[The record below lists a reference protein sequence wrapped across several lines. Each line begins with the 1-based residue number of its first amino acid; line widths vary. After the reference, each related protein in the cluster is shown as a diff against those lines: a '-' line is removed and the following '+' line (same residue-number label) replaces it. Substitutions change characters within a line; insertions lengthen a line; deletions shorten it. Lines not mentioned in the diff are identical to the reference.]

1 MQHQQTSSSAGNLNS
16 SKSSSNSSSG
26 TTNGARHGSSNSTS
40 ASSNKNSSGSA
51 NTGAT
56 KLSGGNNKISAG
68 ATNNNNSS
76 SNSNNN
82 NSNHLNHNHHSNNSH
97 HHGHPGNNNTSSPI
111 LPITPSTSVSPPI
124 NVICKKEITSSS
136 SFHNS
141 SAGSGNPNS
150 SLDAGLPKSYI
161 EAAALHQQHQQQQQQ
176 QHQLQQQVGKDGS
189 ESLLGPLSNGPLGL
203 GHQHNSNLNAYAANL
218 NARLGQ
224 TGSGTAGSG
233 AAGNL
238 TPLGSNSSIMTT
250 PSPPITPQ
258 AAHNPLSYVPN
269 HESYNFWH
277 NQYNHQYPN
286 NYQTPSSYYTQ
297 MDYFNNQTGQANY
310 NMSHTGYTAT
320 NFGLAA
326 SGAMTAQTFSPNGL
340 DYMNPQDKY
349 VNMV

>member
-1 MQHQQTSSSAGNLNS
+1 MNS
-16 SKSSSNSSSG
+16 QKI
-26 TTNGARHGSSNSTS
+26 
-40 ASSNKNSSGSA
+40 
-51 NTGAT
+51 
-56 KLSGGNNKISAG
+56 SGGGG
-68 ATNNNNSS
+68 ASNNNSS
-76 SNSNNN
+76 SNNNN
-82 NSNHLNHNHHSNNSH
+82 NTHLNHNHHSANSHSHNHGHNNSQ
-97 HHGHPGNNNTSSPI
+97 NNASPI

-124 NVICKKEITSSS
+124 NVICKKEITSAS
-136 SFHNS
+136 SFGHNT
-141 SAGSGNPNS
+141 SAGSGNPNNS
-150 SLDAGLPKSYI
+150 SLDGSLPKSYI
-161 EAAALHQQHQQQQQQ
+161 EAAALHQHQQQQLQQHQQQQG
-176 QHQLQQQVGKDGS
+176 VGKDGQ
-189 ESLLGPLSNGPLGL
+189 EGLLGPMGSLGQ
-203 GHQHNSNLNAYAANL
+203 HHNSNLNAYAAAANL

-224 TGSGTAGSG
+224 SGTAGSG

-277 NQYNHQYPN
+277 NQYNQYPN

-297 MDYFNNQTGQANY
+297 MDYFNNQTAGQANY
-310 NMSHTGYTAT
+310 NMGHSGYTAT

-340 DYMNPQDKY
+340 DYMSPQDKY

>member
-1 MQHQQTSSSAGNLNS
+1 MNS
-16 SKSSSNSSSG
+16 SKSSSNSTSA
-26 TTNGARHGSSNSTS
+26 TTNGTRGHQTSGSTGSSG
-40 ASSNKNSSGSA
+40 NKNNSSATSNAGS
-51 NTGAT
+51 T
-56 KLSGGNNKISAG
+56 KLSGMNSNKISG
-68 ATNNNNSS
+68 SSNNSSSQNNSS
-76 SNSNNN
+76 SNNNN
-82 NSNHLNHNHHSNNSH
+82 TNHLNHNHHSTNSGH
-97 HHGHPGNNNTSSPI
+97 HNHGHGPSNASPI

-124 NVICKKEITSSS
+124 NVICKKENTSGATP
-136 SFHNS
+136 FHNS
-141 SAGSGNPNS
+141 STGSQGNQNNS
-150 SLDAGLPKSYI
+150 SLDGSAAGLPKGYI
-161 EAAALHQQHQQQQQQ
+161 EAAALHQHQQQQLQHQQQQG
-176 QHQLQQQVGKDGS
+176 LGKDGS
-189 ESLLGPLSNGPLGL
+189 QDGLMGPLGM
-203 GHQHNSNLNAYAANL
+203 GHNSNLNAYAANL

-224 TGSGTAGSG
+224 SGTAGSG

-277 NQYNHQYPN
+277 NQYNQYPN

-310 NMSHTGYTAT
+310 NMGHGGYTAT
-320 NFGLAA
+320 NFGLTA

-340 DYMNPQDKY
+340 DYMSPQDKY

>member
-1 MQHQQTSSSAGNLNS
+1 MNS
-16 SKSSSNSSSG
+16 NKIG
-26 TTNGARHGSSNSTS
+26 
-40 ASSNKNSSGSA
+40 ASS
-51 NTGAT
+51 
-56 KLSGGNNKISAG
+56 
-68 ATNNNNSS
+68 NNNNSS
-76 SNSNNN
+76 SSSNNN
-82 NSNHLNHNHHSNNSH
+82 NSNHLNHNHHSTSNSH
-97 HHGHPGNNNTSSPI
+97 HNSHGGQHGQNNNASPI

-124 NVICKKEITSSS
+124 NVICKKEITSAT

-141 SAGSGNPNS
+141 SAGSGNPNNT
-150 SLDAGLPKSYI
+150 SLDGSSGLPKGYI
-161 EAAALHQQHQQQQQQ
+161 EAAALHHQHQQQQMQ
-176 QHQLQQQVGKDGS
+176 QQQVGKDGQDG
-189 ESLLGPLSNGPLGL
+189 LLGPIGL
-203 GHQHNSNLNAYAANL
+203 GHNHQSNLNAYAAAANL

-224 TGSGTAGSG
+224 SGTAGSG

-277 NQYNHQYPN
+277 NQYNQYPN
-286 NYQTPSSYYTQ
+286 NYQTPSSYYSQ

-310 NMSHTGYTAT
+310 NMGHSGYTAT

-340 DYMNPQDKY
+340 DYMSPQDKY